1 MIRSL
6 LAGMSLCLITTVSQS
21 AQLSATNEPQP
32 QAANLQS
39 ERYDGYAFNLTKV
52 ADRQDYAAI
61 VDALR
66 RQVDIV
72 ERSGL
77 SERVLQAF
85 RQVPILVDDLA
96 CLDSMADHADDK
108 TADRAC
114 YGPFPTD
121 TFQAKSLSYWYLW
134 ENDEPRSVSPLDTKV
149 TNALQQDSI
158 DLAKSE
164 RLARGIIMVR
174 PRTLILKDSAQVPIL
189 LREFLRFYHYCVLPQ
204 GDQYAP
210 IAAHYE
216 AAKSKHLYS
225 EYVLSSPTAF
235 FAVTASIFL
244 NDTDHEQSQNRL
256 ALKKVQPDYYNFLV
270 RLFGFDPPPST
281 APVASAN

>member
-1 MIRSL
+1 
-6 LAGMSLCLITTVSQS
+6 MSLCLITTVSQS

-39 ERYDGYAFNLTKV
+39 ERYHGYAFNLTKV

-61 VDALR
+61 VDALH

-72 ERSGL
+72 ERSGF
-77 SERVLQAF
+77 SQPVLQAF

-96 CLDSMADHADDK
+96 CLDGMADHADDK
-108 TADRAC
+108 AADRAC

-121 TFQAKSLSYWYLW
+121 TLQAKSLSHWYLW
-134 ENDEPRSVSPLDTKV
+134 ENDEPQSVSPLDTKV
-149 TNALQQDSI
+149 INALQQDSI

-174 PRTLILKDSAQVPIL
+174 PRTLIVKDSAQVPVL
-189 LREFLRFYHYCVLPQ
+189 LREFLRFYHYRVLPQ

-210 IAAHYE
+210 IAAYYE
-216 AAKSKHLYS
+216 AAKNKHLYS
-225 EYVLSSPTAF
+225 EYVLSSPTEF

-244 NDTDHEQSQNRL
+244 NDTDHEQSQNRA
-256 ALKKVQPDYYNFLV
+256 ALKKVQPEYYDFLV
-270 RLFGFDPPPST
+270 RLFGFDPGRRST